1 MLSNAALVRVV
12 QKILKRVK
20 RDRKNFTDDLN
31 FHWQIRD
38 TDAQHAMP
46 FFRGR
51 LVGIV
56 AKKYIYARRYKKV
69 II

>member
-1 MLSNAALVRVV
+1 VV
-12 QKILKRVK
+12 QKRLNRVK

-31 FHWQIRD
+31 FYWQIRD

-46 FFRGR
+46 FFNGR
-51 LVGIV
+51 LVEIV
-56 AKKYIYARRYKKV
+56 AKKYMYARRYKKV